1 MENYLHENIPE
12 KVKKGLKEYG
22 NEICKIIRK
31 YCSSYR
37 KNR

>member
-22 NEICKIIRK
+22 NEICKILENIVPHIE
-31 YCSSYR
+31 